1 MRAAALVLC
10 VVCGFGASMAH
21 SKISVMGID
30 ELIQSSDQIV
40 IATVTRVTVSTAGPV
55 TVRHASASVSRTLK
69 GQDISELQ
77 FDATTGF
84 FEDSSDKAIV
94 GETVLL
100 FLNRRDD
107 GVYGIALAGRGRM
120 PLRQVKHKTYATLW
134 NDVVLPENAPVIPGP
149 IPKYHFIVSVELP
162 YLERL
167 IARYTHVARAA

>member
-1 MRAAALVLC
+1 MRATTIVLSLAC
-10 VVCGFGASMAH
+10 VFGISPVH
-21 SKISVMGID
+21 SKISHVSID

-40 IATVTRVTVSTAGPV
+40 IATVTQVTVSTSGPV
-55 TVRHASASVSRTLK
+55 TVRQASASVSRTLK
-69 GQDISELQ
+69 GQDISKLQ

-100 FLNRRDD
+100 FLNLRDD
-107 GVYGIALAGRGRM
+107 GVYGISLAGRGRM

-167 IARYTHVARAA
+167 IAKYTHVARAA